1 MISRTVLQTGNRI
14 IAAIVGGY
22 AFTWAI
28 TALGIAVM
36 VAMGINFHEAETGMS
51 LIAFL
56 VFLVLF
62 LWTFAAASMIRI
74 WLVLAGGATLMMTI
88 AQLLQNS
95 LLG

>member
-1 MISRTVLQTGNRI
+1 MISHTALQTVNRI

-28 TALGIAVM
+28 TTLGVAAM
-36 VAMGINFHEAETGMS
+36 VAMGIDFHEAETGMS

-56 VFLVLF
+56 VFLSLF
-62 LWTFAAASMIRI
+62 LWTFAAASMIRV
-74 WLVLAGGATLMMTI
+74 WLVLAGGATLMM
-88 AQLLQNS
+88 AMALLLQNS